1 MFAIYKLLKG
11 FIRAL
16 VSAAAPWQIASAA
29 ALGTLLGFMPLWLS
43 GGPNPLAL
51 AILAFAIVLN
61 CHLGSVFVFWGAMKL
76 LSFAVGPLALAL
88 GNALDGLA
96 QGAAGNGLLHASG
109 WSHTG
114 WLGLA
119 VIGMVLAP
127 LVAMAMAR
135 LTILFRTH
143 LRDRL
148 LENRRLALAGKVGGN
163 AFLIRCACWFFDL

>member
-1 MFAIYKLLKG
+1 MYLLFKLLKG
-11 FIRAL
+11 FFKAL
-16 VSAAAPWQIASAA
+16 ISAAEPWQIATAA
-29 ALGTLLGFMPLWLS
+29 ALGTLLGFMPLWL

-51 AILAFAIVLN
+51 AVLLLAIIIN
-61 CHLGSVFVFWGAMKL
+61 CHLGTVFVLMGVMKL

-96 QGAAGNGLLHASG
+96 QTSAGIGLLHASG

-119 VIGMVLAP
+119 IIGLVLAP
-127 LVAMAMAR
+127 LTAFAMAR
-135 LTILFRTH
+135 VTVLFRTK

-148 LENRRLALAGKVGGN
+148 MENRRLAMAGKVGGN
-163 AFLIRCACWFFDL
+163 PVLVRFACWFFDL